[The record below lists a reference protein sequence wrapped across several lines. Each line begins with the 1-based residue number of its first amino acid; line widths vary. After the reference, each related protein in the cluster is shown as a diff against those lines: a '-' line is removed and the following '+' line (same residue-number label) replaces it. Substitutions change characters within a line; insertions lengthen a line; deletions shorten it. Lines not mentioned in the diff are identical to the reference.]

1 MSAFDIIS
9 TLNIIINLGLDIK
22 ARFESFNKAAEEI
35 NLLNTKLRLLCKLF
49 EDRGNDDIIT
59 THLSEVAMIVD
70 IVQSIAQS
78 YTNCAKALGVEIP
91 ATNTATT
98 KPEARGKKYVKRLW
112 AFYKIP
118 DLLDEI
124 QRKAEQL
131 EKVYGAVSVMLLY
144 DIRTQQRRSSESGI
158 IESTPVAKNPTI
170 HEHLLEVGL
179 STEFASID
187 LMVGNLMKECKLLRQ
202 RLQEVTLCP
211 DTSAVEDYQ
220 EQHPEGAS
228 FWRDRFQKDE
238 LCASALRYETLYVS
252 WARFVHEIET
262 SFVLKKVPTGIFDPR
277 NINLVREQGSRYR
290 IDQNGMRCLSTIR
303 PLWLPA
309 LRSALD
315 PLHKGYVKPRN
326 FFNVLHDSSL
336 SDTLRRITL
345 ESAGYGIL
353 VECERASGDL
363 PLPAAIESPSDH
375 VGWISAQIVA
385 VPTSNEL
392 GIVNERDSIGSSSEL
407 LFTYF
412 KDTIHDVHVYV
423 RYLETG
429 QIERKSLSKQVRP
442 IGGISIGAP
451 LSIRHELKSGGHA
464 WSCDLHITEFKACY
478 GGQYIITTGVGSSA
492 IEFSTRPL
500 KNSFD
505 KILRDDDHSSFSTAL
520 EFDYNLLGPSKVFTD
535 PPKIGEKVQIEYDG
549 FWYDARVTA
558 VDGDEIEY
566 IDWDGPTNTTQALD
580 DSQGDENDSGS
591 LFFPEEQL
599 IKLGKGSRRLWRP
612 WRRNVQRYDVRPY
625 RCFHIG
631 DSIEAPVMYPDFR
644 FHYHTTDTSHLYLP
658 ARIVD
663 VQGDKYVIRFSP
675 ALSAHGWWPG
685 RMPKGQPIDL
695 VPGLGIRVE
704 NPFDFD
710 RVTVDMDWVR
720 PFSAGPRPV
729 LGVQSI
735 KPSGWSLFQGV
746 HLGNLEDLL
755 ERSLWRNNH
764 DPRRT
769 GGQRDQS
776 LFVNEE

>member
-49 EDRGNDDIIT
+49 EDRGNDDIII
-59 THLSEVAMIVD
+59 SE
-70 IVQSIAQS
+70 
-78 YTNCAKALGVEIP
+78 ALDVEIP

-131 EKVYGAVSVMLLY
+131 EKVYSAVSVMLLY

-179 STEFASID
+179 STEFASIN

-429 QIERKSLSKQVRP
+429 QIERKSPSKQVRP

-451 LSIRHELKSGGHA
+451 LSIRHELESGGHA

-478 GGQYIITTGVGSSA
+478 GGQYIITTGVGLSA

-505 KILRDDDHSSFSTAL
+505 KILRDDDNSSFSTAL
-520 EFDYNLLGPSKVFTD
+520 KFDDNLLGPSKVFTD
-535 PPKIGEKVQIEYDG
+535 PPKTGEKVQIEYD
-549 FWYDARVTA
+549 
-558 VDGDEIEY
+558 
-566 IDWDGPTNTTQALD
+566 
-580 DSQGDENDSGS
+580 
-591 LFFPEEQL
+591 
-599 IKLGKGSRRLWRP
+599 
-612 WRRNVQRYDVRPY
+612 
-625 RCFHIG
+625 
-631 DSIEAPVMYPDFR
+631 
-644 FHYHTTDTSHLYLP
+644 
-658 ARIVD
+658 
-663 VQGDKYVIRFSP
+663 
-675 ALSAHGWWPG
+675 
-685 RMPKGQPIDL
+685 
-695 VPGLGIRVE
+695 
-704 NPFDFD
+704 
-710 RVTVDMDWVR
+710 
-720 PFSAGPRPV
+720 
-729 LGVQSI
+729 
-735 KPSGWSLFQGV
+735 
-746 HLGNLEDLL
+746 
-755 ERSLWRNNH
+755 
-764 DPRRT
+764 
-769 GGQRDQS
+769 
-776 LFVNEE
+776 

>member
-9 TLNIIINLGLDIK
+9 TLNIIINLGFDIK
-22 ARFESFNKAAEEI
+22 ARFESFHKAAEEI
-35 NLLNTKLRLLCKLF
+35 NLLNTKLRVLCTLF
-49 EDRGNDDIIT
+49 EDRGNDDIFT
-59 THLSEVAMIVD
+59 AHLREVGMIVD

-91 ATNTATT
+91 ATNTAIT
-98 KPEARGKKYVKRLW
+98 KPEAHGKKYVKRVWL
-112 AFYKIP
+112 FYKIP

-131 EKVYGAVSVMLLY
+131 EKVYSTVSIIFVVN
-144 DIRTQQRRSSESGI
+144 IRTQQRKSSETEI
-158 IESTPVAKNPTI
+158 IEAAPDANNPTI
-170 HEHLLEVGL
+170 HEHLLGVGL
-179 STEFASID
+179 STNFASID
-187 LMVGNLMKECKLLRQ
+187 LMVGNLMKECSLLRQ

-211 DTSAVEDYQ
+211 DTSVVEDFQ
-220 EQHPEGAS
+220 EQHPEGVS

-238 LCASALRYETLYVS
+238 LCASALRYETL
-252 WARFVHEIET
+252 
-262 SFVLKKVPTGIFDPR
+262 
-277 NINLVREQGSRYR
+277 NIDLVREQGSRYR
-290 IDQNGMRCLSTIR
+290 IDQNAMRCLSTIR

-345 ESAGYGIL
+345 ESAGYGIF
-353 VECERASGDL
+353 VECERASADL
-363 PLPAAIESPSDH
+363 PLPAAIESSSDH
-375 VGWISAQIVA
+375 VGWISAQVVA
-385 VPTSNEL
+385 VPTSDEL
-392 GIVNERDSIGSSSEL
+392 GIVNERDSIGSSSES

-412 KDTIHDVHVYV
+412 KDTSHDVHIYV

-429 QIERKSLSKQVRP
+429 QIERKSLSKQIRP

-451 LSIRHELKSGGHA
+451 LSIRHELESGGHA
-464 WSCDLHITEFKACY
+464 WSCDLQITEFKACY

-505 KILRDDDHSSFSTAL
+505 KILRDDDNFSFSTAL

-535 PPKIGEKVQIEYDG
+535 PPKIGEKIQIEYEG
-549 FWYDARVTA
+549 FWYDARVMA

-566 IDWDGPTNTTQALD
+566 TDWDGPTDTTQALD
-580 DSQGDENDSGS
+580 DSQGNESDSGS
-591 LFFPEEQL
+591 LCFPEEQL
-599 IKLGKGSRRLWRP
+599 MKLGKGSRRLWRP
-612 WRRNVQRYDVRPY
+612 WRRDVQRYDVRPY

-644 FHYHTTDTSHLYLP
+644 FHYHTIDNSQLYLP

-663 VQGDKYVIRFSP
+663 VQSDKYVIRFSP

-695 VPGLGIRVE
+695 VPGLGISVE

-710 RVTVDMDWVR
+710 RVTVDMDWIR

-735 KPSGWSLFQGV
+735 KPSGWNLFQGV
-746 HLGNLEDLL
+746 QLGNLEDLL
-755 ERSLWRNNH
+755 ERSLWRNVQ
-764 DPRRT
+764 DSKRT

-776 LFVNEE
+776 PFIDEA